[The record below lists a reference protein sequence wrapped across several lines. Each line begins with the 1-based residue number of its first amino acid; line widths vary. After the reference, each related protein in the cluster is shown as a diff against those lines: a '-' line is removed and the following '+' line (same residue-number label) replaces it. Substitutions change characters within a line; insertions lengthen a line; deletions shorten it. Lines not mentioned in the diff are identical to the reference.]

1 MYTKTQSGD
10 FIIAGIIGK
19 IEHKTVGDK
28 QSSLTKFSVKV
39 GEKAPTVEGE
49 RGEAI
54 WTNCDA
60 WHAAS
65 RLLQASGAK
74 KGDGVF
80 CSGKMTSR
88 EYEGKTYKTLNVDFV
103 IPAIVPER
111 TATPAT
117 TAAASAHPELGDLS
131 EFEELMS
138 DGDVPF

>member
-65 RLLQASGAK
+65 RLLQTSGAK

-111 TATPAT
+111 AATSASPS
-117 TAAASAHPELGDLS
+117 AAADPQGLGDLS
-131 EFEELMS
+131 DFEELMS
-138 DGDVPF
+138 DGATPF